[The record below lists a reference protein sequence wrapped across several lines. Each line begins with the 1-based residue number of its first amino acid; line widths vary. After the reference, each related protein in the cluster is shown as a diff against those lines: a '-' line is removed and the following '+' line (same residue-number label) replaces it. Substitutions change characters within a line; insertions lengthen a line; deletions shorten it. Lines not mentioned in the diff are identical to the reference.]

1 MFRAAVIYAPASQPM
16 QSLAERVAAALD
28 RRRFAVNIKPASRAS
43 VPDLSASDLLLLG
56 AAPEGKAAVHPEF
69 SELLRALSGINL
81 AGRVAGLFTPAG
93 EATLQALKKA
103 LKDTDVLLNPENLLS
118 ADEVR
123 GAKGLAK
130 WLGSLARQLESA
142 AHGR

>member
-28 RRRFAVNIKPASRAS
+28 RRRFVVTLKPAAQAAIT
-43 VPDLSASDLLLLG
+43 DLSASDLLLLG
-56 AAPEGKAAVHPEF
+56 AAPEGKATVHPDF
-69 SELLRALSGINL
+69 AELLRALAGINL

-93 EATLQALKKA
+93 EASLQALKRA
-103 LKDTDVLLNPENLLS
+103 LKDTDIQLEPENLLP
-118 ADEVR
+118 ADESH
-123 GAKGLAK
+123 GSKELAR
-130 WLGSLARQLESA
+130 WLGRLAGQLESA